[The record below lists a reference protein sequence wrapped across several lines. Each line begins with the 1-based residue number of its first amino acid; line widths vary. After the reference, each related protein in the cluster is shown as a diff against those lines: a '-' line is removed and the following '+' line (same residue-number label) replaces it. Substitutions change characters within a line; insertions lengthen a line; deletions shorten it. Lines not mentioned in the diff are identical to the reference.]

1 MKLRIG
7 LLGLGD
13 QWHTMHRPSLLKLT
27 DRFEVRAVCCEIAQL
42 SIKVAREFNA
52 APMDG
57 FRALIERE
65 DIDAVFALS
74 PDWVGPIP
82 LVAACEAGKAIFSAT
97 ALDISKDQI
106 EEIRERIDRSGV
118 AFMAE
123 LPRRYCPATLRLKE
137 LIATRLGRPR
147 ILFCHQRMSAEE
159 QSNRKRRGEY
169 CPLTWRHL
177 MELVDWC
184 CDLVGQYPISV
195 TSEIHEQ
202 HSENRDVF
210 YQMVNLQFAGEEGE
224 VGTMAQMSIGHYV
237 PERWAEALSFR
248 KPSNLQVS
256 CEKGM
261 AFIDLPNLLTWFDEG
276 GPHTESLE
284 SDQPMGER
292 MLDQFYR
299 NVTSLVRRSN
309 DLEAAYRTLM
319 IVNAAH
325 ESANEGRRIELDFDN
340 RPAP

>member
-1 MKLRIG
+1 M
-7 LLGLGD
+7 
-13 QWHTMHRPSLLKLT
+13 
-27 DRFEVRAVCCEIAQL
+27 
-42 SIKVAREFNA
+42 
-52 APMDG
+52 
-57 FRALIERE
+57 
-65 DIDAVFALS
+65 
-74 PDWVGPIP
+74 
-82 LVAACEAGKAIFSAT
+82 AACEAGKAIFSAT

-159 QSNRKRRGEY
+159 QSNRKRRGDY

>member
-13 QWHTMHRPSLLKLT
+13 QWHTMHRPSLLKLA

-42 SIKVAREFNA
+42 SLKVAREFNA
-52 APMDG
+52 AAMDG

-82 LVAACEAGKAIFSAT
+82 LVAACEAGKAVFSAT

-106 EEIRERIDRSGV
+106 EEVRKRIDRSGV

-147 ILFCHQRMSAEE
+147 ILFCHQRMSTEE

-184 CDLVGQYPISV
+184 CDLLGQYPISV

-202 HSENRDVF
+202 HSQSRDVF

-224 VGTMAQMSIGHYV
+224 AGTMAQMSVGHYV
-237 PERWAEALSFR
+237 PERWSEALSFR

-261 AFIDLPNLLTWFDEG
+261 AFIDLPNLLTWFDDG

-299 NVTSLVRRSN
+299 NVTSLVLRAN
-309 DLEAAYRTLM
+309 DLDAAYRTLM

-325 ESANEGRRIELDFDN
+325 ESASEGRRIMLDFD
-340 RPAP
+340 

>member
-13 QWHTMHRPSLLKLT
+13 QWHTMHRPSLLKLA

-42 SIKVAREFNA
+42 SLKVAREFNA
-52 APMDG
+52 AAMDG

-82 LVAACEAGKAIFSAT
+82 LVAACEAGKAVFSAT

-106 EEIRERIDRSGV
+106 EEVRKRIDRSGV

-147 ILFCHQRMSAEE
+147 ILFCHQRMSTEE

-184 CDLVGQYPISV
+184 CDLLGQYPISV

-202 HSENRDVF
+202 HSESRDVF
-210 YQMVNLQFAGEEGE
+210 YQMVNLQFAGEEGAA
-224 VGTMAQMSIGHYV
+224 GTMAQMSVGHYV
-237 PERWAEALSFR
+237 PERWSEALSFR

-261 AFIDLPNLLTWFDEG
+261 AFIDLPNLLTWFDDG

-299 NVTSLVRRSN
+299 NVTSLVRRAN
-309 DLEAAYRTLM
+309 DLDAAYRTLM

-325 ESANEGRRIELDFDN
+325 ESASEGRRIMLDFD
-340 RPAP
+340 

>member
-13 QWHTMHRPSLLKLT
+13 QWHTMHRPSLLKLA

-42 SIKVAREFNA
+42 SLKVAREFNA
-52 APMDG
+52 AAMDG

-82 LVAACEAGKAIFSAT
+82 LVAACEAGKAVFSAT

-106 EEIRERIDRSGV
+106 EEVRKRIDRSGV

-147 ILFCHQRMSAEE
+147 ILFCHQRMSTEE

-184 CDLVGQYPISV
+184 CDLLGQYPISV

-202 HSENRDVF
+202 HSEGRDVF

-224 VGTMAQMSIGHYV
+224 AGTMAQMSVGHYI
-237 PERWAEALSFR
+237 PERWSEALSFR

-261 AFIDLPNLLTWFDEG
+261 AFIDLPNLLTWFDDG

-299 NVTSLVRRSN
+299 NVTSLVRRAN
-309 DLEAAYRTLM
+309 DLDAAYRTLM

-325 ESANEGRRIELDFDN
+325 ESASEGRRIMLDFD
-340 RPAP
+340 

>member
-13 QWHTMHRPSLLKLT
+13 QWHTMHRPSLLKLA

-42 SIKVAREFNA
+42 SLKVAREFNA
-52 APMDG
+52 AAMDG

-82 LVAACEAGKAIFSAT
+82 LVAACEAGKAVFSAT

-106 EEIRERIDRSGV
+106 KEVRKRIDRSGV

-147 ILFCHQRMSAEE
+147 ILFCHQRMSTEE

-184 CDLVGQYPISV
+184 CDLLGQYPISV

-202 HSENRDVF
+202 HSESRDVF

-224 VGTMAQMSIGHYV
+224 AGTMAQMSVGHYV
-237 PERWAEALSFR
+237 PERWSEALSFR

-261 AFIDLPNLLTWFDEG
+261 AFIDLPNLLTWFDDG

-299 NVTSLVRRSN
+299 NVTSLVRRAN
-309 DLEAAYRTLM
+309 DLDAAYRTLM

-325 ESANEGRRIELDFDN
+325 ESASEGRRIMLDFD
-340 RPAP
+340 

>member
-1 MKLRIG
+1 MKIRIG
-7 LLGLGD
+7 LIGLGD
-13 QWHTMHRPSLLKLT
+13 QWQTMHRPSLMKLA

-42 SIKVAREFNA
+42 AVNVAREFGA
-52 APMDG
+52 TPMDG

-65 DIDAVFALS
+65 DIDAVLALS

-82 LVAACEAGKAIFSAT
+82 LVAACEAGKAVFSAT

-106 EEIRERIDRSGV
+106 QEIRERIDQSGA
-118 AFMAE
+118 AFMSE
-123 LPRRYCPATLRLKE
+123 LPRRYCPSTLRLKE
-137 LIATRLGRPR
+137 LIATRLGQPR

-159 QSNRKRRGEY
+159 QSNRRRRGEY

-177 MELVDWC
+177 MEQVDWC
-184 CDLVGQYPISV
+184 CDLIGQYPISV

-210 YQMVNLQFAGEEGE
+210 YQMVNLQFAGKDGE
-224 VGTMAQMSIGHYV
+224 VGAMAQMSIGHYI
-237 PERWAEALSFR
+237 PERWSDALSFR
-248 KPSNLQVS
+248 RPSNLQVS
-256 CEKGM
+256 CEKGV
-261 AFIDLPNLLTWFDEG
+261 AFMDLPHTLTWFDNG

-284 SDQPMGER
+284 SDLPMGER

-299 NVTSLVRRSN
+299 NVTSLVRRPN
-309 DLEAAYRTLM
+309 DLDAAYHTLM

-325 ESANEGRRIELDFDN
+325 ESAREGRRISLNFDEQH
-340 RPAP
+340 